1 MLETI
6 VALATPPLRSA
17 LSIVRLSGNDCF
29 SIVSNFFSRDL
40 TQYEKNQLLHGF
52 IKDGEQIVD
61 EVVLL
66 LYKNPR
72 SFTGE
77 DSVEIISH
85 GSPIIY
91 NKIIELALKF
101 GARMAERG
109 EYSSRAFMNNKLDLI
124 QAESINDLINAETE
138 EAKNISMMALTGKT
152 STLITPLK
160 KKIGDLL
167 STIEANID
175 YSEYTDIE
183 EMDTDKIIDFCK
195 EINHDIDILIGNGR
209 KGKIIREGIN
219 IAIVGKPNVGKSS
232 ILNALLNEE
241 KAIVTDIKGTTR
253 DIVEGKINLNGI
265 IINLFDTAGI
275 RESDDKVEA
284 IGIEKSVKALKNAD
298 IVIAVF
304 DSSDFD
310 EEDKEILNLIEDK
323 KHLIVFNKK
332 DKFETHEEGK
342 LYISALNNDLE
353 PLKNAILNIL
363 ELEEEN
369 YTNPSLANDRELGLL
384 EGCKHELTLTIQDAE
399 NGVTIDML
407 SERIRNAYLKVLA
420 ISGEDCDFDVAKE
433 IFSRFCLG
441 K

>member
-29 SIVSNFFSRDL
+29 SIVSKFFSKDL

-195 EINHDIDILIGNGR
+195 EINHDIDVLIGNGR